1 VGVSGYTQNMT
12 RDPQMLTSLNEEV
25 DDEERITFGDSSK
38 CKVQDLGKVTIS
50 NDHSMSN
57 VLLVA
62 SLSFNLL
69 PIGKLCIFNFHA
81 Y

>member
-1 VGVSGYTQNMT
+1 MT